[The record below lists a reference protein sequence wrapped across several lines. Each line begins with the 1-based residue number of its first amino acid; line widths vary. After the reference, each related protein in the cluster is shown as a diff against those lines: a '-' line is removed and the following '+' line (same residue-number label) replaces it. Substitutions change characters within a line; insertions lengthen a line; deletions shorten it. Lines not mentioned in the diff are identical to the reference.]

1 MSAGLR
7 LGLGAGVTSA
17 PNSSCGGGG
26 DERRSRLAVAL
37 GERAARRRGERRT
50 EAGVVLGLAPCSI
63 SEAVADSAAVR
74 HCRWR
79 PGCQPAA
86 PSTQTGCTRDSTDR
100 LTKARTSHH
109 SHATV
114 PRLAHMPACHWRIG
128 PPRALAAHAPAG
140 GAGSIGAAQR
150 RPAGGGTA
158 GSLRG
163 ALCLSSPGRRDG
175 AATRGVSA
183 MHRPAQRRS
192 EADCG
197 GYAEGLLEGGGFGG
211 WGRRE
216 LRVGEAVGVL
226 RRAVCVHHTPFRGVG
241 LQDCYSGLTHLA
253 VCRQGAFAP
262 GRAHHQ
268 AWRRQRGGR
277 A

>member
-1 MSAGLR
+1 MSR
-7 LGLGAGVTSA
+7 
-17 PNSSCGGGG
+17 
-26 DERRSRLAVAL
+26 
-37 GERAARRRGERRT
+37 
-50 EAGVVLGLAPCSI
+50 
-63 SEAVADSAAVR
+63 
-74 HCRWR
+74 
-79 PGCQPAA
+79 
-86 PSTQTGCTRDSTDR
+86 
-100 LTKARTSHH
+100 
-109 SHATV
+109 
-114 PRLAHMPACHWRIG
+114 RIG
-128 PPRALAAHAPAG
+128 PPRARARRRAPDWRFPICRPARCCLLRRLAGRLAAGCAVRRVA
-140 GAGSIGAAQR
+140 SSAAAR
-150 RPAGGGTA
+150 RWWN
-158 GSLRG
+158 SRIVG

-226 RRAVCVHHTPFRGVG
+226 RRAVCVHHTPFRGVR